1 MALSCKR
8 KTKFS
13 SDSETHSPEG
23 KKICGSPGTDAD
35 INVVFDSEDQVQETR
50 KLIMEE
56 KIVCQLEKICVKLAS
71 VEERLQNMERIFERF
86 AVLENSGNSLQIELN
101 TLNDKSRSVEGKA
114 IEMEK
119 AMEFTIKHRDRR
131 T

>member
-35 INVVFDSEDQVQETR
+35 INIVFNNEDQVQEAR
-50 KLIMEE
+50 KLIMET
-56 KIVCQLEKICVKLAS
+56 IVCQLETICVKLVG
-71 VEERLQNMERIFERF
+71 VEEKLQNMERIFERS
-86 AVLENSGNSLQIELN
+86 AVLENSVNSLQIKLN
-101 TLNDKSRSVEGKA
+101 TLKVA
-114 IEMEK
+114 QV
-119 AMEFTIKHRDRR
+119 
-131 T
+131 